1 MDNLWKRL
9 WRGVRKCCGKVARK
23 VVGKGCLACSGC
35 SVLWEIVRFC
45 GKLFG
50 FSELV
55 RVGCGKKVSDGFEDE
70 SIEFTIS
77 THPTIITTNIF
88 KKKVFNNKEVIW
100 S

>member
-1 MDNLWKRL
+1 MERWREKLWGKAA
-9 WRGVRKCCGKVARK
+9 WRVRV
-23 VVGKGCLACSGC
+23 
-35 SVLWEIVRFC
+35 VRFC

-88 KKKVFNNKEVIW
+88 KKMVFNNKEVIW